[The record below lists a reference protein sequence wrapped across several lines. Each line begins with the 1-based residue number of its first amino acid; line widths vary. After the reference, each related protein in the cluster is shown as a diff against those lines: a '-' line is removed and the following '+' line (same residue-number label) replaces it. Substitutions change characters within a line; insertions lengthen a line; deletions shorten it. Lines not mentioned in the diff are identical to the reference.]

1 MYAACAR
8 KVVGRKRAHKGI
20 EGVRGNV
27 NIAVFNTYNYGRVVE
42 VVRGSTKLDNV
53 ADFKR
58 RKRDFF
64 RKRTYAVLV
73 AYKEVVKVFNARPGR
88 RSVVYRAVIPAESRC
103 KIHCFCARIDA
114 LRSKIRAVAAYILK
128 IVKGGVARKC
138 PTLCVLVCGGAVVF
152 ENSHT
157 SLYAISAAQVE
168 YMDVEKILSLMTAE
182 EKAAVV
188 AGTDFMYTNPVPRL
202 NIPQLCFADG
212 PHGLRKQVGVSD
224 NGIAPSEPST
234 AFPTAAMLASGWN
247 SDNAY
252 KVGEAIAKECVHY
265 GVDVLLG
272 PGLNIKRNPL
282 CGRNFEYFSEDA
294 YLASQMA
301 IGEVQGIQFRGVGAC
316 IKHFALNNTENY
328 RFTGDSIA
336 DERTQREIYF
346 RAFERVI
353 KLAKPYA
360 VMSAYNKIN
369 GVPCCE
375 NAKLLKEILR
385 GEWGFDGVVMTDWG
399 AMTERVAALKAGL
412 DLEMPGDTK
421 YCRNAILKA
430 LKSGA
435 LEAGE
440 LDDCVRNI
448 LRLSVKCGRKQREEV
463 DFEAHH
469 LLSAEIAQDCAVL
482 MKNNGALP
490 LERGEKVLVCGELF
504 ENMRY
509 QGAGSSMINATRI
522 TTPLQAFTD
531 GGANFEYVRG
541 YAANSDVSDP
551 QLVAEAVLASL
562 KYDKVL
568 LFAGLTDEAESEG
581 VDRTHMRLPQNQLDL
596 IDALIGAGAK
606 IVLVLF
612 GGSVVELPFAES
624 LAAILNMFLPGQN
637 GGTAVFNLLYGR
649 ANPCGRL
656 AETYPESYADVPFGG
671 TYSAGNYEIYRES
684 VFVSYRYY
692 LTAGKK
698 VAFPFGFGLSYTQF
712 EYSNLSCAVSNGKC
726 RVSCTVKNIG
736 KYDGAEVVQLYTGAP
751 QGVFKPERELRAFTK
766 IYLKAGESGR
776 AELEFDIDDL
786 RYWNV
791 KLNRFVLEGGK
802 YSLYVCS
809 DCLTVKLQSEI
820 DLDGEEVV
828 NPYSI
833 SVNAA
838 YCGGNLSKVSDEI
851 FAELCGFELPPQKP
865 KLPLTM
871 ESRFEDL
878 KLTFLGR
885 MIYAA
890 VMSIPKKQL
899 KKALK
904 MPLGAERD
912 NAVKGAE
919 FLRRVLESGCL
930 RSMSMSSPRLPYN
943 VARGIAKIVNGH
955 IFGGLLCIC
964 SPIRVPKL
972 PKNSKKKQ

>member
-1 MYAACAR
+1 
-8 KVVGRKRAHKGI
+8 
-20 EGVRGNV
+20 
-27 NIAVFNTYNYGRVVE
+27 
-42 VVRGSTKLDNV
+42 
-53 ADFKR
+53 
-58 RKRDFF
+58 
-64 RKRTYAVLV
+64 
-73 AYKEVVKVFNARPGR
+73 
-88 RSVVYRAVIPAESRC
+88 
-103 KIHCFCARIDA
+103 
-114 LRSKIRAVAAYILK
+114 
-128 IVKGGVARKC
+128 
-138 PTLCVLVCGGAVVF
+138 
-152 ENSHT
+152 
-157 SLYAISAAQVE
+157 
-168 YMDVEKILSLMTAE
+168 MDVEKILSEMTAE

-202 NIPQLCFADG
+202 NIFKLCFADG

-247 SDNAY
+247 GDNAY

-272 PGLNIKRNPL
+272 PGLNIKKNPL

-294 YLASQMA
+294 YLASEMA
-301 IGEVQGIQFRGVGAC
+301 IGEVQGIQSRGVGAC
-316 IKHFALNNTENY
+316 IKHFALNNAENY

-336 DERTQREIYF
+336 DERAQREAYL
-346 RAFERVI
+346 RVFERTVKI
-353 KLAKPYA
+353 AKPYA

-375 NAKLLKEILR
+375 NEKLLKDILR
-385 GEWGFDGVVMTDWG
+385 GEWGFDGVTMTDWG
-399 AMTERVAALKAGL
+399 AMTERVRAIQAGL

-421 YCRNAILKA
+421 YCRKAILKA

-435 LEAGE
+435 LKTED

-448 LRLSVKCGRKQREEV
+448 LRLNVKCGKKQAEEV
-463 DFEAHH
+463 NFEAHH
-469 LLSAEIAQDCAVL
+469 LLSAKIAQDCAVL
-482 MKNNGALP
+482 MKNDGALP
-490 LERGEKVLVCGELF
+490 LERDEKVLVCGELF

-522 TTPLQAFTD
+522 TSPMQAFTD

-541 YAANSDVSDP
+541 YAANTDVSEP
-551 QLVAEAVLASL
+551 QLIAEAVLKSL

-581 VDRTHMRLPQNQLDL
+581 VDRAHMRLPQNQIDL
-596 IDALIGAGAK
+596 IEALIGAGAK

-612 GGSVVELPFAES
+612 GGSVVELPFAKD

-637 GGTAVFNLLYGR
+637 GGTAAYNLLYGS
-649 ANPCGRL
+649 ANPCGKL
-656 AETYPESYADVPFGG
+656 AETYPVAYADVPFGG
-671 TYSAGNYEIYRES
+671 TYSRGNSEIYRES
-684 VFVSYRYY
+684 VFVGYRYY

-712 EYSNLSCAVSNGKC
+712 EYSNLSCTLSNGKC

-736 KYDGAEVVQLYTGAP
+736 RYDGAEVVQLYTGAP
-751 QGVFKPERELRAFTK
+751 QGVFKPKRELRAFAK
-766 IYLKAGESGR
+766 IYLKAGQSGR
-776 AELEFDIDDL
+776 AELVFDIDDL

-791 KLNRFVLEGGK
+791 KLNRFVLEGGR
-802 YSLYVCS
+802 YGIYVCP
-809 DCLTVKLQSEI
+809 DCLTVKLESEI
-820 DLDGEEVV
+820 NLDGEDVE
-828 NPYSI
+828 NPYSDK
-833 SVNAA
+833 VNAA
-838 YCGGNLSKVSDEI
+838 YCGGNLEKVTDEI
-851 FAELCGFELPPQKP
+851 FAGLCGFKLPQQKP
-865 KLPLTM
+865 ALPITI

-878 KLTFLGR
+878 KLTFFGKI
-885 MIYAA
+885 IYSA
-890 VMSIPKKQL
+890 VMSMPKKQL

-904 MPLGAERD
+904 MPPGAERD

-943 VARGIAKIVNGH
+943 IAKGIAKIVNGH
-955 IFGGLLCIC
+955 ILGGLICVC